1 MISRGTAVPLVFLL
15 CIVFFASPALAFGAG
30 NIPTLARVEGQNFRH
45 GDIEDTLKKLVYLKG
60 AKWTSK
66 LIKKVYFG
74 NWLRDYSQAV
84 DVGTVKSVN
93 PQSIRIL
100 VWILAFMSFGFAT
113 GEFEVTEERLGVY
126 RPEEHIDNPKD
137 YADNQD
143 ARLYDARL
151 RPPVHPTEL
160 AVDPQTCMK
169 NYIANENL
177 GIATSTGYI
186 KHSLNRSIHFGRLY
200 TSGPPGD
207 VNNETHLN
215 EALRCLGQALH
226 TLEDFSAHSNYVELV
241 LREMGMLSIFPHV
254 GAMTQMVLPN
264 GKALFPLTTGTFGGV
279 DFLHSVI
286 GEAQDKFTQTELQ
299 EMDGVLAQAHEDNKK
314 SGSRHTQTSILKDLL
329 SKIPNCAGLAAQA
342 DSLEQAADAKELQNL
357 KIAHPDEYGSKAAQR
372 KDGEFDPVKL
382 SRDIYPILEF
392 RDNAVKTIAAAIDS
406 ITEQIPG
413 FPDFTEL
420 MDTISDQLSIYVFSV
435 LSPYIRPVIQQAQM
449 ELKVGSTEVL
459 SSAKNH
465 QYEVWSN
472 AYSTD
477 PTHSMLSKDHFSNV
491 LNAPAGQVAAR
502 VVEYVVPRVLFA
514 WENVNADIGL
524 ILFDIIKVLHHPG
537 LRDPNTEIQ
546 MAMFEVVRTWADAY
560 PGGHPALEMILNSEA
575 IKAGKNHKGGVGGD
589 CGHGKLKG
597 GEWDKAERVKNKKKG
612 SSSKGKKED
621 TIKIGGVRIPTGG
634 LGRGA
639 GILGGG
645 ALETIAGAAF
655 AGYTGGTFEEKK
667 DKSRDKDK
675 EKSKDKDKEKKDK
688 KDKDEK
694 DKYGSLR
701 EKDKDKERKHKDE
714 DEEKR
719 RKKEKEK
726 EHLAYGSYSH
736 GSHEDEE
743 KRHKKEREKEYLAY
757 GGYSQGAHY
766 EREEKER
773 KEKKEKE
780 KKEKSGSPTP
790 YYTQQ
795 MPGAYYSAQAPAF
808 DYSATYSHGHVTNTS
823 DSKNRDK
830 DKDKSKSKDKHRSSG
845 RDYSDDEDSHRR
857 SYSRTTHSSGKHRSP
872 SSPSKRGHSP
882 KRSPSRDYHRKHAT
896 HEYEFQFEKRR
907 EDHHRRNESPTEQYH
922 AGVTGGHP
930 YYEEGETYDYDYRP
944 PVRSP
949 LPEGH
954 QIDPYGVP
962 SHISPHT
969 HAHAHIHHE
978 HGRSR
983 SSSRVRNEYVEVEY
997 AVPVPLPPPPPPQ
1010 GYLVEDGEDINV
1022 VRARYSRTEQD
1033 EGCYGAEGH
1042 KGYGEGWNGA
1052 YGKDYGY

>member
-1 MISRGTAVPLVFLL
+1 MISRGTAVAFVFLL
-15 CIVFFASPALAFGAG
+15 CIVFFASPAFAFGAG
-30 NIPTLARVEGQNFRH
+30 NIPTLAKVEGQNFRH
-45 GDIEDTLKKLVYLKG
+45 GDIEDTLKKLVFLKG
-60 AKWTSK
+60 AKWSSK
-66 LIKKVYFG
+66 LIKRVYFG

-93 PQSIRIL
+93 PQTIRIL

-151 RPPVHPTEL
+151 RPPVHPTEF

-169 NYIANENL
+169 HYIANENL

-207 VNNETHLN
+207 VNNEAHLN

-254 GAMTQMVLPN
+254 GAMTQMRLPN
-264 GKALFPLTTGTFGGV
+264 GKAVFPLTTGTFGGV
-279 DFLHSVI
+279 DFLHSVL
-286 GEAQDKFTQTELQ
+286 GEVQDKFSQTELQ
-299 EMDGVLAQAHEDNKK
+299 EMDNVLAQAHEDNKK

-357 KIAHPDEYGSKAAQR
+357 KIAHPDEYGTKAAQR
-372 KDGEFDPVKL
+372 KDGDFDPVKL

-392 RDNAVKTIAAAIDS
+392 RDNAVNTIAAAIDS

-413 FPDFTEL
+413 FPEFSDL

-435 LSPYIRPVIQQAQM
+435 LAPYIRPIIQQAHM
-449 ELKVGSTEVL
+449 ELKVGSSEVL

-502 VVEYVVPRVLFA
+502 IVEYVVPRVLFA

-524 ILFDIIKVLHHPG
+524 ILFDIVKVLHHPG
-537 LRDPNTEIQ
+537 LRDPNSEIQ

-560 PGGHPALEMILNSEA
+560 PGGHPALEMILNSDA
-575 IKAGKNHKGGVGGD
+575 VKAGKNHRGGFGGD

-597 GEWDKAERVKNKKKG
+597 GEWDKAEKVKSKKKG
-612 SSSKGKKED
+612 GSGKDKKKEE

-634 LGRGA
+634 LGG
-639 GILGGG
+639 GTSILGGG
-645 ALETIAGAAF
+645 TLGTIAGAAI
-655 AGYTGGTFEEKK
+655 AGYTGGGFAGEEKK
-667 DKSRDKDK
+667 EKSKDKDK

-688 KDKDEK
+688 RDKDEK

-701 EKDKDKERKHKDE
+701 EKDKDKEKKYKDE

-719 RKKEKEK
+719 RKKEKEYHAYASYSHGSLEDEEKRRKREK
-726 EHLAYGSYSH
+726 EKEYLAYGSYVH
-736 GSHEDEE
+736 GSHDDEE
-743 KRHKKEREKEYLAY
+743 KRHKKEKDKEHLAY

-773 KEKKEKE
+773 REKKEKE
-780 KKEKSGSPTP
+780 KKEK
-790 YYTQQ
+790 
-795 MPGAYYSAQAPAF
+795 
-808 DYSATYSHGHVTNTS
+808 
-823 DSKNRDK
+823 KEK
-830 DKDKSKSKDKHRSSG
+830 DKDKEKKSRDKYKSSG
-845 RDYSDDEDSHRR
+845 RDYSDDEDSHRQ
-857 SYSRTTHSSGKHRSP
+857 SHSRTTYSSGKYRSP
-872 SSPSKRGHSP
+872 SPQSRRGHSP
-882 KRSPSRDYHRKHAT
+882 KRSSSRDHHRKHTT
-896 HEYEFQFEKRR
+896 HEYEFQYEKRR
-907 EDHHRRNESPTEQYH
+907 EETPERAHHYRRDESPTRQYC
-922 AGVTGGHP
+922 AGGIGGQH
-930 YYEEGETYDYDYRP
+930 YEAEETYDYDYHP
-944 PVRSP
+944 PVRTP

-954 QIDPYGVP
+954 QINPYGVP
-962 SHISPHT
+962 SHLSPH
-969 HAHAHIHHE
+969 AHVHHE

-997 AVPVPLPPPPPPQ
+997 AVPVPMPPSLPPPPHHLE
-1010 GYLVEDGEDINV
+1010 GDEDINV
-1022 VRARYSRTEQD
+1022 VRARYSRAEQD
-1033 EGCYGAEGH
+1033 EGFYGTEGH
-1042 KGYGEGWNGA
+1042 KGYGEGWNGG